1 MYRMLIIEK
10 NSRRAYHEV
19 SVGSVGSVGSR
30 ITISNMVCVKGV
42 KAQVR

>member
-19 SVGSVGSVGSR
+19 GRGSVGSF

-42 KAQVR
+42 KAQGR